1 MSAPG
6 PDWTWSPTEMLG
18 GGEDVALLAVGVVQQ
33 GDVAAAVRVVLDRR
47 DLGRHA
53 VLEALEVDLAVAALG
68 AAAAVAG
75 GDAAVDVAAAGL
87 AQALGQLALRA
98 RRRSAARAAGRSRSG
113 ARGWSVLF
121 CGSASSSPY
130 AVSAPSNS
138 SIRSPGA
145 SWTIAFFQ
153 ARVRPW

>member
-1 MSAPG
+1 
-6 PDWTWSPTEMLG
+6 
-18 GGEDVALLAVGVVQQ
+18 GEDVALLAIGVVQQ
-33 GDVAAAVRVVLDRR
+33 RDVAAPIRVVLDRR

-53 VLEALEVDLAVAALG
+53 VLAALEVDPPVAALG

-75 GDAAVDVAAAGL
+75 GDPAVAVAAAGL
-87 AQALGQLALRA
+87 AQPFGQLPFRLGCGQLLAHRVG
-98 RRRSAARAAGRSRSG
+98 REAASRAGRLCFAVRH
-113 ARGWSVLF
+113 RPR
-121 CGSASSSPY
+121 PY

-153 ARVRPW
+153 PRVLPTGWARLRRFGFARTCE